1 MHKPYT
7 RVCRIIVRIVLEV
20 IGKGIDE
27 RTRVIPMP
35 WVNDQP
41 SRLIHHEQVWVFINN
56 LQWDILGNDFEGV
69 LRAS

>member
-7 RVCRIIVRIVLEV
+7 RVRRIIVRIVLEV
-20 IGKGIDE
+20 ISKGIDE

-35 WVNDQP
+35 WVNNQP

-56 LQWDILGNDFEGV
+56 L
-69 LRAS
+69 